1 MRKIELKLESRSYS
15 ILIERDNLTKIPEL
29 LTPWNDNQKWVII
42 SQETI
47 VRQFGNSLLG
57 DLIKAGFRA
66 EMITIPTGED
76 AKNLEQIQILSEKLL
91 DMRCDRSTSLLALGG
106 GVVGDITGFLAATF
120 MRGIRYFQIPTTLL
134 AMVDSSIGGKTGVN
148 LSRGKNTVGSIYQ
161 PEAVIIDAN
170 LLATLPVR
178 ERVSGLAEVLKYG
191 AIQDRDFFLSVGR
204 NVEKILALSDMGL
217 VEQIIARSCALKV
230 RIVEQD
236 EQDHKIRRILNFGH
250 TIGHGIESA
259 TGYSVLR
266 HGEAVA
272 YGMKAAGYI
281 SMKKGFLNNSEWN
294 VLRDTIDQ
302 LPLPPLRDL
311 EVDTVLQIIRNDKK
325 IRAGQLYF
333 IVITRLGEAK
343 VSVDVQ
349 NAEIEEAL
357 SIL

>member
-1 MRKIELKLESRSYS
+1 MQKIELKLKSRSYP
-15 ILIERDNLTKIPEL
+15 ILIERNNLKKTAEL
-29 LTPWNDNQKWVII
+29 LKPWNDNQNWVII
-42 SQETI
+42 SQKTI
-47 VRQFGNSLLG
+47 VCQYGDSLLSN
-57 DLIKAGFRA
+57 LRKAGFRA
-66 EMITIPTGED
+66 EMVTIPTGED
-76 AKNLEQIQILSEKLL
+76 AKTLEQIQMLAEKLL
-91 DMRCDRSTSLLALGG
+91 EMRCDRSTVLLALGG

-161 PEAVIIDAN
+161 PEGVIIDAQ
-170 LLATLPVR
+170 LLDTLPVR

-191 AIQDRDFFLSVGR
+191 AIQDRDFFLFVGK
-204 NVEKILALSDMGL
+204 NVEKILALSDMEL
-217 VEQIIARSCALKV
+217 VEKIIARSCALKV

-250 TIGHGIESA
+250 TIGHGLESA

-281 SMKKGFLNNSEWN
+281 SLKKGLLDNSEWN
-294 VLRDTIDQ
+294 VFRETIDQ
-302 LPLPPLRDL
+302 LPLPKLHEL
-311 EVDTVLQIIRNDKK
+311 ETDTVLQIIRNDKK
-325 IRAGQLYF
+325 IRAGQLYY
-333 IVITRLGEAK
+333 IVITKLGEARI
-343 VSVDVQ
+343 SIDVQ